1 MRVPNIIKA
10 TMEDTWS
17 IRTMLASKLESYHA
31 TNMANMWSRES
42 MDKTAANRV
51 SSQPR
56 FVAEPD
62 NSAFSAPSRAGNI

>member
-1 MRVPNIIKA
+1 
-10 TMEDTWS
+10 MEHPH
-17 IRTMLASKLESYHA
+17 MLASILESYHA

-56 FVAEPD
+56 FVTEPD
-62 NSAFSAPSRAGNI
+62 NSAFSAPSGAGNI